1 MNRGR
6 GRGSGPFL
14 SSSASQHEESWFQS
28 LRTVGLHKCC
38 TMVTS
43 LSPLFHAEGG
53 GKRGAGDL
61 AEVAVTL
68 VCVVG
73 HEVGPL

>member
-1 MNRGR
+1 MQKVEAREE
-6 GRGSGPFL
+6 L
-14 SSSASQHEESWFQS
+14 AISQ
-28 LRTVGLHKCC
+28 
-38 TMVTS
+38 
-43 LSPLFHAEGG
+43 
-53 GKRGAGDL
+53 RGAGDL